1 MAHHQE
7 NFHEQLES
15 NDKEVVEELK
25 KTIREQFV
33 KGGYFLQEHMNVASF

>member
-15 NDKEVVEELK
+15 NDKEVVERLK
-25 KTIREQFV
+25 QTIREQFA
-33 KGGYFLQEHMNVASF
+33 KGGYKLFSGQQT